1 MKEQLVLKVLELLL
15 NDNSNGVKIIDNSA
29 EAKSHVMVG
38 KYCVVR
44 TYSAGVHVGTVK
56 SVNGTEV
63 ILENSRR
70 IWNWKGAFTLS
81 ELSQNG
87 ISEGKIAVSLPI
99 LVLTES
105 IEIIPCSEKTEK
117 QLKEFK
123 AYEV

>member
-29 EAKSHVMVG
+29 EAKNHAMVG
-38 KYCVVR
+38 KYCVIR

-63 ILENSRR
+63 ILEDSRR

-81 ELSQNG
+81 EMSQKG
-87 ISEGKIAVSLPI
+87 ISEGRIAVSLP
-99 LVLTES
+99 LLALTEA
-105 IEIIPCSEKTEK
+105 IEIIPCSEKAEK
-117 QLKEFK
+117 QLKAIK
-123 AYEV
+123 NYEV